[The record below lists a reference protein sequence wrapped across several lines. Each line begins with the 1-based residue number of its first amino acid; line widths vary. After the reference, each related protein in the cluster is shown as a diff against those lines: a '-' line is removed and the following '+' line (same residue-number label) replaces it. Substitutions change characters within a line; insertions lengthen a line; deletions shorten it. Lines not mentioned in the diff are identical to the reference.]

1 MATQSPHTGEHEM
14 AHAPSTGHQ
23 EQHGLT
29 PRQYIM
35 LGLALTL
42 ITIVELWISYSG
54 MARAVLI
61 TVLVVLSAVKFA
73 AVVAFFMH
81 LRFENS
87 LMTKFFVGSF
97 LLAVA
102 ILFALLGLFWGDLQP
117 ARIAIEA
124 AAGH

>member
-1 MATQSPHTGEHEM
+1 M
-14 AHAPSTGHQ
+14 AHATGTGHQ

-42 ITIVELWISYSG
+42 ITVVELWVSYSG
-54 MARAVLI
+54 MARAALI
-61 TVLVVLSAVKFA
+61 TILMVLSAVKFA

-97 LLAVA
+97 ILAVA

-124 AAGH
+124 AAGK

>member
-1 MATQSPHTGEHEM
+1 M
-14 AHAPSTGHQ
+14 AHAPGTAQQ

-42 ITIVELWISYSG
+42 ITVVELWVSYSG
-54 MARAVLI
+54 MARAILI
-61 TVLVVLSAVKFA
+61 TVLVVLSSVKFA

-117 ARIAIEA
+117 ARIALEA